1 MRYFLELCLRSV
13 EKAIETVEA
22 EIIVVDNNSSDDS
35 CKMIKEQFTHIKLI
49 ENKENVGFA
58 IANNQAVKIAKGE
71 FVCILNPDT
80 VVAEDTFSKILR
92 FAKAQE
98 NLGIIGCRLVD
109 GTGSFLPESKRN
121 IPTVKVATQK
131 LLGFSKNYYA
141 NHVSEFETA
150 EASVF
155 VGAFMFLRREVYNT
169 LNGFDE
175 DFFMYGEDIDLSY
188 RALKSS
194 YKNYYFGETS
204 IIHFK
209 GESTLKDKKYAKR
222 FFEAMQIFYKKHFKK
237 NFVFDVLVNIGLK
250 TANIFNSKPSKVK
263 KVIDNHFIVSTN
275 KNLGFNFSFKPELIG
290 LDELELV
297 PENSEIIFD
306 ANTIAYKD
314 IIKKMEQ
321 YAANSRITFK
331 ILPNKSSFIIGSNDS
346 VNQGE
351 VIEI

>member
-1 MRYFLELCLRSV
+1 MRSV
-13 EKAIETVEA
+13 EKAIENIDS
-22 EIIVVDNNSSDDS
+22 EIIVIDNNSSDDS
-35 CKMIKEQFTHIKLI
+35 CKKVKELFAHIKLI
-49 ENKENVGFA
+49 ENKENVGFSV
-58 IANNQAVKIAKGE
+58 ANNQAVKIAKGE

-80 VVAEDTFSKILR
+80 VVTEDTFIKILK
-92 FAKAQE
+92 FAESQE
-98 NLGIIGCRLVD
+98 NLGIIGCRLID
-109 GTGSFLPESKRN
+109 GTGNFLPESKRN
-121 IPTVKVATQK
+121 IPTIKVATQK
-131 LLGFSKNYYA
+131 LLGFSNNYYA
-141 NHVSEFETA
+141 NQVSEFEIA
-150 EASVF
+150 EATIF
-155 VGAFMFLRREVYNT
+155 VGAFMLLKREVYNK

-188 RALKSS
+188 RALKLN
-194 YKNYYFGETS
+194 YKNYYFGESS

-237 NFVFDVLVNIGLK
+237 NIVFDVLVNIGLK
-250 TANIFNSKPSKVK
+250 TGNIFNSKPSIDK
-263 KVIDNHFIVSTN
+263 KVINNHFIVSTTS
-275 KNLGFNFSFKPELIG
+275 NLSFNFGFKPEQIA
-290 LDELELV
+290 LDELDSV

-314 IIKKMEQ
+314 IIKKMDQ
-321 YAANSRITFK
+321 YASNSSITFK

>member
-1 MRYFLELCLRSV
+1 MRSV
-13 EKAIETVEA
+13 EKAIETIEA
-22 EIIVVDNNSSDDS
+22 EIIVVDNNSSDES
-35 CKMIKEQFTHIKLI
+35 CKMIKEQFAHIKLI
-49 ENKENVGFA
+49 ENNKNVGFA

-71 FVCILNPDT
+71 YVCILNPDT
-80 VVAEDTFSKILR
+80 VVAEDTFTKILK
-92 FAKAQE
+92 FAKTQE
-98 NLGIIGCRLVD
+98 NLGIIGCRLID
-109 GTGSFLPESKRN
+109 GTGIFLPESKRN
-121 IPTVKVATQK
+121 IPTVKVATRK

-141 NHVSEFETA
+141 NQVSEFDIA

-155 VGAFMFLRREVYNT
+155 VGAFMFLKREVYNT

-188 RALKSS
+188 RVLKSN

-204 IIHFK
+204 ILHFK

-237 NFVFDVLVNIGLK
+237 HFVFDVLVNIGLK

-263 KVIDNHFIVSTN
+263 KVINNHIIVSTI
-275 KNLGFNFSFKPELIG
+275 KNLSFNFSYKPEQMK

-314 IIKKMEQ
+314 IINKMDQ
-321 YAANSRITFK
+321 YAVNLRVTFK
-331 ILPNKSSFIIGSNDS
+331 ILPNKSRFIIGSNDS